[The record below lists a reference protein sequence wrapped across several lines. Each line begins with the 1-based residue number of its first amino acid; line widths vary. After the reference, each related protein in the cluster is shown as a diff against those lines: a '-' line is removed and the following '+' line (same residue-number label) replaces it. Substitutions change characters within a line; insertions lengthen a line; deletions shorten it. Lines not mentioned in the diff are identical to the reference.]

1 MREDVNPASGKAEIP
16 YRSAPVFRE
25 EHAEGRL
32 TRVIEQQAAKTP
44 SGAFLVGAFASMAAS
59 LGLEL
64 AGRTRI
70 SRFVGMWPAPLLVMG
85 LYIKLVRSAGA
96 R

>member
-25 EHAEGRL
+25 EHGEGRV

-44 SGAFLVGAFASMAAS
+44 SGAFLVAAFASMATS
-59 LGLEL
+59 LALEI
-64 AGRTRI
+64 AGRLRA

-85 LYIKLVRSAGA
+85 LT
-96 R
+96 